1 MNILIYAHKR
11 GFDVQKTERYFK
23 ERRIPY
29 QYFDL
34 NKRGLGPR
42 ELGAVMARVGI
53 KAMIDEDSAAYKD
66 RGIRY
71 IAGERAL
78 LDALAAYPQLLKVP
92 IVRNGRFATVGYA
105 PEVWAGWLNDG

>member
-42 ELGAVMARVGI
+42 ELSAVMARVGI
-53 KAMIDEDSAAYKD
+53 KAMIDADSAVYKD
-66 RGIRY
+66 RGIRF
-71 IAGERAL
+71 ITGEQAL
-78 LDALAAYPQLLKVP
+78 LDALAAYPKLLKVP

-105 PEVWAGWLNDG
+105 PEVWAGWLSNG

>member
-23 ERRIPY
+23 ERKIPY

-42 ELGAVMARVGI
+42 ELSAVMGQVGVR
-53 KAMIDEDSAAYKD
+53 AMIDEASDIYKD

-71 IAGERAL
+71 VTGEQAL
-78 LDALAAYPQLLKVP
+78 LDALAAHPKLLRVP

-105 PEVWAGWLNDG
+105 PEVWAGWISNG

>member
-23 ERRIPY
+23 ERKIPY

-42 ELGAVMARVGI
+42 ELNAVMARVGI
-53 KAMIDEDSAAYKD
+53 KAMIDENSTVYRD
-66 RGIRY
+66 RGIRF
-71 IAGERAL
+71 IAGEQAL
-78 LDALAAYPQLLKVP
+78 LGALAAFPTLLKTP

-105 PEVWAGWLNDG
+105 PDMWAEWISHG

>member
-42 ELGAVMARVGI
+42 ELGAVMAQVGL
-53 KAMIDEDSAAYKD
+53 KAMFDEDSDAYKE
-66 RGIRY
+66 RGIRF
-71 IAGERAL
+71 IAGEQAL
-78 LDALAAYPQLLKVP
+78 LDALAAYPKLLKVP

-105 PEVWAGWLNDG
+105 PEVWAGWLSNG